1 MGVLLFAF
9 VLLGGVFELY
19 TFGNERQ
26 ASTVSAV
33 PGRQEKLASPPVIGI
48 VIQALEKDRA
58 VNSRLGH
65 YLQAALE
72 ETGHSRVQ
80 LLQAGHTREHVDI
93 LLVVY
98 LDLHL
103 PRTPFFKKGD
113 YTFEVR
119 TVSLFTYPSIHYEYR
134 SQGRF
139 QLAGIFSRRQAE
151 DRILQEEVKAFVEGL
166 NKSLNASEL
175 SFLSY
180 RENVGAMNLV
190 RRVPTLKNTV
200 STEFAGAYAEFI
212 PQGAQNLFVYRDERQ
227 GERGVIIYTTGLEL
241 DALLSFFEPLI
252 ETGEFVDFAG
262 GRISYQYEDGEC
274 ALDIMVKY
282 LDQDGYWGG
291 KELKERVVTIYF
303 WHKPQI
309 I

>member
-103 PRTPFFKKGD
+103 PRTPFFKKGI
-113 YTFEVR
+113 T
-119 TVSLFTYPSIHYEYR
+119 PS
-134 SQGRF
+134 
-139 QLAGIFSRRQAE
+139 
-151 DRILQEEVKAFVEGL
+151 KC
-166 NKSLNASEL
+166 
-175 SFLSY
+175 
-180 RENVGAMNLV
+180 
-190 RRVPTLKNTV
+190 
-200 STEFAGAYAEFI
+200 
-212 PQGAQNLFVYRDERQ
+212 AQCPF
-227 GERGVIIYTTGLEL
+227 
-241 DALLSFFEPLI
+241 
-252 ETGEFVDFAG
+252 
-262 GRISYQYEDGEC
+262 
-274 ALDIMVKY
+274 
-282 LDQDGYWGG
+282 
-291 KELKERVVTIYF
+291 
-303 WHKPQI
+303 
-309 I
+309 